1 MSLGFSFRAKT
12 DSVSMFQQALDKL
25 TATYGYHVMHYDTS
39 SVVNFCKLGDLVFY
53 YEPQEGDDN
62 VVVNGDC
69 QTNLLG
75 AGFHKAAIEFVDE
88 LQAATD
94 VPFTVEDETGYYSER
109 DFDSLKN
116 SHFHKWLKK
125 ILEVINE
132 QEEKGSTALS
142 ICWDI
147 NLYLPKCGKGVI
159 ISPFG
164 PFLLSDVDKKV
175 TDEGIDSFANDFF
188 IWNNPEQDA
197 HFHRGLALHSLWE
210 ECYFMPSQRSEA
222 DAQINGYI
230 INELEKAA
238 SLDPSLPFP
247 KKEYELL
254 CQLHGCTP
262 ISTDGMPSYESKFT
276 IGYRRNQVT
285 YKIGSIKFS
294 LHGSFLKDVDD
305 DATIYYDNADI
316 DWHTVRCSAYS
327 MDGEPDYID
336 IKEELIAEGVF
347 AGGKY
352 RLYDLGMC
360 QDSDDE
366 DTYHVCSGH
375 VICENQ
381 YTLFT
386 FCAPKPEDTEKLSKE
401 IMSSLTKD
409 TQKNN
414 DIKLT
419 YRNMNDELR
428 KQIDEW
434 HEADQHQEIIDA
446 LEKISAAELDFETVG
461 LLARAYNN
469 VGDYAK
475 AIKLLVSVR
484 EEGEDDALWNFRMG
498 YAEYYQDRSRE
509 ALQYF
514 NKAAELDPEDE
525 DTRFF
530 IRQCNMEMPFTKRVD
545 EFWNWFVKNETKLS
559 DLLHPTSEAEADDFT
574 EFVHEGTSLISENLY
589 FNLGG
594 DHEFTFSIEGW
605 PDLFILYP
613 YIISRMPESLK
624 GKWKFF
630 PFNQGTDHSFGFRMY
645 GADID
650 TARIMVGV
658 VYHEDKNR
666 FSLTYYENNL
676 NSLSKEE
683 SDNAMWIILE
693 HILGEG
699 ISFKYV
705 NEIAPAEDIEDNM
718 IALPGLKGRMEEYVK
733 AGGKEFFENPKDLYS
748 GYSMTPRE
756 SEELRFDVI
765 VGSTCLDAVVAD
777 YYNDSTEIFDHANS
791 FGAQAMFIVFG
802 NVDCHDGRTALDF
815 RHELEDRIS
824 AEILEP
830 MNLGQVTG
838 GATGTECCYIDLMI
852 FNVQAFV
859 NIVRP
864 LLAQYPTHSF
874 YISDFRRHAGISQ
887 LTEAETSPDDKEN
900 KE

>member
-1 MSLGFSFRAKT
+1 MSLGFSFHAKT
-12 DSVSMFQQALDKL
+12 ESVALFQQALNKL
-25 TATYGYHVMHYDTS
+25 TAKHSYHVMHDDTS
-39 SVVNFCKLGDLVFY
+39 SVVNFCKLGDLFLSF
-53 YEPQEGDDN
+53 ESQEGDND

-75 AGFHKAAIEFVDE
+75 AGFHKVAIEFVDE
-88 LQAATD
+88 LQTGVG
-94 VPFTVEDETGYYSER
+94 VPFTVEDETGYYTER
-109 DFDSLKN
+109 DFDSLKK

-132 QEEKGSTALS
+132 QEAKGSKALS

-147 NLYLPKCGKGVI
+147 NQYLPKCNKGVV

-164 PFLLSDVDKKV
+164 SFLLSDVAKRMKE
-175 TDEGIDSFANDFF
+175 EGIDSFANDFF
-188 IWNNPEQDA
+188 IWNNPERDA
-197 HFHRGLALHSLWE
+197 RFHRGMALHSLWE

-247 KKEYELL
+247 KNEYELL
-254 CQLHGCTP
+254 CRLHGCTP
-262 ISTDGMPSYESKFT
+262 ISTDGMPSYESRFT
-276 IGYRRNQVT
+276 IGYRREQVT
-285 YKIGSIKFS
+285 YKIGSIKFR
-294 LHGSFLKDVDD
+294 LYGSYLKDVDD
-305 DATIYYDNADI
+305 CATIYYDNADTN
-316 DWHTVRCSAYS
+316 WHTVRCSAYS
-327 MDGEPDYID
+327 MDREPDYID
-336 IKEELIAEGVF
+336 IKEEVIAEGVF
-347 AGGKY
+347 EGGKY
-352 RLYDLGMC
+352 RLYDMGMC
-360 QDSDDE
+360 KDSDDE
-366 DTYHVCSGH
+366 EPYHVCGGH

-386 FCAPKPEDTEKLSKE
+386 FCAPHQEDTEKLSRE
-401 IMSSLTKD
+401 IISSLTKD
-409 TQKNN
+409 THKNN
-414 DIKLT
+414 EIKLT

-446 LEKISAAELDFETVG
+446 LEKISAAELDFEAVG

-469 VGDYAK
+469 VGDYTK
-475 AIKLLVSVR
+475 AIELLESIK
-484 EEGEDDALWNFRMG
+484 EAGEDNALWNFRMG
-498 YAEYYQDRSRE
+498 YAEYSLDRNRE
-509 ALQYF
+509 ALGYF
-514 NKAAELDPEDE
+514 NKAAELDPKDE
-525 DTRFF
+525 DTRYF
-530 IRQCNMEMPFTKRVD
+530 IRQCNLEMPFAKRVD
-545 EFWNWFVKNETKLS
+545 AFWNWFVENETKLS
-559 DLLHPTSEAEADDFT
+559 DMLLPASEAEADDFT
-574 EFVHEGTSLISENLY
+574 AFIHEGTNLISENLY

-594 DHEFTFSIEGW
+594 DHEFTFSVEGW

-624 GKWKFF
+624 DKWKFF
-630 PFNQGTDHSFGFRMY
+630 PFNQGTNHPFGFRMY

-650 TARIMVGV
+650 TARIMVRAL
-658 VYHEDKNR
+658 YQEDKNS
-666 FSLTYYENNL
+666 FCITYFEKNL
-676 NSLSKEE
+676 NALPKEE
-683 SDNAMWIILE
+683 SDSAMWIILE

-699 ISFKYV
+699 VSFKYV
-705 NEIAPAEDIEDNM
+705 NEIAPAEDIEDDM
-718 IALPGLKGRMEEYVK
+718 IALPGLKSHMEESVK

-748 GYSMTPRE
+748 SYSMTPRE
-756 SEELRFDVI
+756 SEEFRFDVI

-802 NVDCHDGRTALDF
+802 NADCHDGRTPLDF
-815 RHELEDRIS
+815 RHDLEDRIS
-824 AEILEP
+824 SEIFEP

-838 GATGTECCYIDLMI
+838 GATGTACSYIDLLI
-852 FNVQAFV
+852 FDVQAFV

-874 YISDFRRHAGISQ
+874 YISDFRQHTGLDL